1 MSILSVA
8 NVHFESTGANRIEYR
23 AANDQLNI
31 ITTGNI
37 SITSRNFALS
47 NNPGAVGN
55 VLTSNG
61 TTWISQ
67 ALPSGLPGTGASGN
81 VLTSNGTSWVSSTP
95 TINLVSQVIDI
106 LPVAN
111 GGTGTAAP
119 GTTGN
124 VLVSNGTAW
133 VSQAP
138 GASGLTIV
146 NESASLST
154 YFLTLS
160 TVNTGTISAANTS
173 SAKLYFVPNTGT
185 LSATIFNSLS
195 DQNHK
200 TDIHSIDNPLEIT
213 DNLRGVWFKWV
224 DNGAPSMGLIAQ
236 EVEKVLPQLVSEN
249 NGLKTLNYDALIG
262 LLIEDIKALKAKIEK
277 LEKNG

>member
-8 NVHFESTGANRIEYR
+8 NVHFETTGANRIEYL
-23 AANDQLNI
+23 AANGFLNLV
-31 ITTGNI
+31 TSGNI
-37 SITSRNFALS
+37 AISSRNFTLS
-47 NNPGAVGN
+47 NNAGLAGN
-55 VLTSNG
+55 VFTSNG
-61 TTWISQ
+61 TTFISQ
-67 ALPSGLPGTGASGN
+67 APSIN
-81 VLTSNGTSWVSSTP
+81 LTS
-95 TINLVSQVIDI
+95 QVVGV
-106 LPVAN
+106 LQVAN
-111 GGTGTAAP
+111 GGTGITSP

-124 VLVSNGTAW
+124 VLVSNGTSW

-138 GASGLTIV
+138 GASGLSIT
-146 NESASLST
+146 NETASSST
-154 YFLTLS
+154 YYPTLS

-236 EVEKVLPQLVSEN
+236 EVEKVLPELVSEN

>member
-8 NVHFESTGANRIEYR
+8 NVHFDTDGTNRIEYV
-23 AANDQLNI
+23 AANGFLNLV
-31 ITTGNI
+31 TTGNI
-37 SITSRNFALS
+37 AISSRNFTLTAV
-47 NNPGAVGN
+47 GASGN

-67 ALPSGLPGTGASGN
+67 APNINLSTQ
-81 VLTSNGTSWVSSTP
+81 VNGILNVSS
-95 TINLVSQVIDI
+95 
-106 LPVAN
+106 
-111 GGTGTAAP
+111 GGTGVTAP

-138 GASGLTIV
+138 GASGLSIT
-146 NESASLST
+146 NETASSST
-154 YFLTLS
+154 YYPTLS
-160 TVNTGTISAANTS
+160 TATTGSIAAANTS
-173 SAKLYFVPNTGT
+173 STKLYFQPSTGT

-195 DQNHK
+195 DQNQK
-200 TDIHSIDNPLEIT
+200 TDIQAIDNPLEIT

-236 EVEKVLPQLVSEN
+236 EVEKVLPQLVAEN

>member
-8 NVHFESTGANRIEYR
+8 NVHFESTGANRIEYLE
-23 AANDQLNI
+23 ANGFLNLV
-31 ITTGNI
+31 TSGNI
-37 SITSRNFALS
+37 AISSRNFTLS
-47 NNPGAVGN
+47 NNAGLAGN
-55 VLTSNG
+55 VFTSNG
-61 TTWISQ
+61 TTFISQ
-67 ALPSGLPGTGASGN
+67 APSIN
-81 VLTSNGTSWVSSTP
+81 LTSQTTG
-95 TINLVSQVIDI
+95 TINLRSQVIGI

-111 GGTGTAAP
+111 GGTGVAAP

-124 VLVSNGTAW
+124 VLVSNGTSW

-146 NESASLST
+146 NESASNST
-154 YFLTLS
+154 YYLTLS

-195 DQNHK
+195 DATKK
-200 TDIHSIDNPLEIT
+200 TDIQSIDNPLELT

-224 DNGAPSMGLIAQ
+224 DTGAPSMGLIAQ
-236 EVEKVLPQLVSEN
+236 EVEKVLPQLVSDTD
-249 NGLKTLNYDALIG
+249 GTKTLNYDALIG